1 MCLLDTSLFLC
12 KIYNKRVSF
21 LTILIFL
28 ISTLIVGLDQI
39 FKYIVV
45 NNLKPNGNITV
56 INGLLDFTYLE
67 NRGAAFGIFSNQRY
81 FFIITTCVVMI
92 FLIYV
97 AFFKVSSLLFN
108 VSIAFIIGGG
118 IGNLIDR
125 IFLGYVIDYIQVS
138 FFPPVCNFADYCIT
152 FGTMLLFIWII
163 FGYEKN
169 RSESIIKK

>member
-1 MCLLDTSLFLC
+1 MDTSLFLC
-12 KIYNKRVSF
+12 KTYNKRVSF